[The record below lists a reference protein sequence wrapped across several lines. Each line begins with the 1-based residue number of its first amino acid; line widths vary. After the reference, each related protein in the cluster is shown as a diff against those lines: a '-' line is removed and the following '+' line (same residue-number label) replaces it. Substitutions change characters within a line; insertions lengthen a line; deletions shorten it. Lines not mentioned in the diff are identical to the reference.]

1 MWVAT
6 DTIVLEFDEV
16 DFNIVD
22 DEHPD
27 EVSVPISEKSTLQI
41 NNRPIPQNMQPPT
54 RPLSRSYSAG
64 NPPRPPQTPGQ
75 MAPRPGYQNNS
86 NQAGQRPQ
94 HPLQQT
100 TNQDRPQGGNASS
113 SSGTGSGS
121 GSGPHQT
128 PPQAAGQNAGPPPE
142 SVGFF
147 SARAV
152 KQFSGPKEDEEAK
165 LPTAPLGAQAFNP
178 HAESPSI
185 RKTPGIDHTKSKP
198 LARNGQHVAPSQQK
212 EADVVSINLGTAAA
226 PGAGRGASSG
236 NAGGGFGP
244 VTAKQQGPIPAQ
256 RGSVVNPSLSQAR
269 RIGAPPGP
277 GSPMANRGQYRPPT
291 IKRPLP
297 NEGNG
302 GVARPALAEVSVNGT
317 ETTTAAP
324 GGGAAVGGDPKR
336 QKMG

>member
-1 MWVAT
+1 M
-6 DTIVLEFDEV
+6 
-16 DFNIVD
+16 D

-27 EVSVPISEKSTLQI
+27 EVSVPISEKSTPQI
-41 NNRPIPQNMQPPT
+41 NNRHIPQNMQPPT
-54 RPLSRSYSAG
+54 RPLSRSHSAG

-75 MAPRPGYQNNS
+75 VAPRPGYQNNS

-100 TNQDRPQGGNASS
+100 TNQDRPQGGLPGNTSL
-113 SSGTGSGS
+113 SSGTGS

-226 PGAGRGASSG
+226 PLGPGAGRGAPSG

-244 VTAKQQGPIPAQ
+244 VAAKQQGPVPAQ
-256 RGSVVNPSLSQAR
+256 RGSVANPSLSQAR

-302 GVARPALAEVSVNGT
+302 GVARPALAEVSANGT
-317 ETTTAAP
+317 GTTTAAP